1 MHTAQV
7 CDEKKLMQ
15 RLPECAGFIKGT
27 LLNASRPYIEPGDLE
42 LYNRYQR
49 DYEVCV
55 LMITREVCDQT
66 ASIND
71 ESLGILKYTRDYMQL
86 GLWLQESI
94 SPKAGALL
102 SSYR

>member
-1 MHTAQV
+1 
-7 CDEKKLMQ
+7 
-15 RLPECAGFIKGT
+15 
-27 LLNASRPYIEPGDLE
+27 
-42 LYNRYQR
+42 
-49 DYEVCV
+49 
-55 LMITREVCDQT
+55 MITREVCDQT